1 MRNYTKEEIRLLSGT
16 RGLRYLLD
24 NDPPNLEKALRKL
37 KFKRDLNQMQVDLIQ
52 LQNWVVENQ
61 KRLLL
66 IFEGTE
72 FAGKGGMIRSIVEH
86 LNPRSVRVVAL
97 PKPSEREAG
106 QWYFQRYVNQLPERG
121 EIVLFDRSW
130 YNRAIVEPVNGFCT
144 RKQYNRFM
152 SEVNHFENMLYN
164 DGIHL
169 FKIFISIT
177 KKTQAKRID
186 MIKENPLRRWELSPV
201 DLNAQ
206 KNWNRMKRYE
216 KKMFDQTNTKKIPW
230 IVVDGN
236 DAYKARLEMIRILL
250 GKMHIHSRKK

>member
-1 MRNYTKEEIRLLSGT
+1 MKNYTKDELQLLSGT

-24 NDPPNLEKALRKL
+24 SDPPNLEKALRKL
-37 KFKRDLNQMQVDLIQ
+37 KFKRNLNDLQVDLIQ

-86 LNPRSVRVVAL
+86 LNPRSVRVGAL

-130 YNRAIVEPVNGFCT
+130 YNRAIVEPINGFCS

-152 SEVNHFENMLYN
+152 SEVNHFENMLHN
-164 DGIHL
+164 DGIRL

-177 KKTQAKRID
+177 KKTQARRIP
-186 MIKENPLRRWELSPV
+186 MIRENPAFIKVRW
-201 DLNAQ
+201 
-206 KNWNRMKRYE
+206 RYWME
-216 KKMFDQTNTKKIPW
+216 
-230 IVVDGN
+230 
-236 DAYKARLEMIRILL
+236 RL
-250 GKMHIHSRKK
+250 